1 MMNTILSPTESID
14 DVKTKGPLPLP
25 VQLYWVILILLH
37 ISLSS
42 KQNDKPFRRN
52 KQQM

>member
-25 VQLYWVILILLH
+25 VQLYWVILIVTNNALCLL
-37 ISLSS
+37 IVVVL
-42 KQNDKPFRRN
+42 QTPF
-52 KQQM
+52 